1 MFETIEM
8 KVISNQTKI
17 QHMSTAT
24 TTANGSDIASKEY
37 YTFSELKGRELP
49 TDNYIGGKFVP
60 PVKGEYFDNISPIN
74 GRVFSRAAK
83 STAEDVEL
91 ALDAAHKAFPGWSK
105 MSPTDRSNLLL
116 KVAQRIEDNIDYLAT
131 VETIDNGK
139 AIRETKGAD
148 LPLVVDHFR
157 YFAGVIRAE
166 EGTISEHDQNT
177 VSIVLH
183 EPIGVVGQIIPW
195 NFPLLMGAWKI
206 APALAAGNCI
216 VVKPAEQT
224 PTSILAFIELIGDL
238 LPQGVLN
245 VVNGFGAEAGKYL
258 ASNPR
263 IQKVAF
269 TGSTATGKLI
279 MQYASQNV
287 IPSTM
292 ELGGKSP
299 NVFFPSIMDA
309 DDEFFD
315 KAIEG
320 ATMFAFNQGE
330 ICTAPTRILVHQSIA
345 EEFTKRVIE
354 RVKAIKAGN
363 PLNPDTMVGAQV
375 SKPQYDKILN
385 YIEIG
390 KDEGA
395 EVLVGGNGRKL
406 EGDLEGG
413 YYIEPTILKG
423 NNKMRVFQEEIFGP
437 VVALATFETTQEA
450 IEIANDTIYGL
461 GAGVWTRD
469 AHEIYQVPRA
479 IQAGRVW
486 VNQYHSYPA
495 HAPFGGY
502 KQSGF
507 GRENHKM
514 MLDHYRQTK
523 NMLISYDKKA
533 TGLF

>member
-1 MFETIEM
+1 
-8 KVISNQTKI
+8 
-17 QHMSTAT
+17 MST
-24 TTANGSDIASKEY
+24 TTAAINGSDTATKKNYEWPQ
-37 YTFSELKGRELP
+37 LKGKELP

-74 GRVFSRAAK
+74 GKVFSRAAK
-83 STAEDVEL
+83 SSEEDIEL
-91 ALDAAHKAFPGWSK
+91 ALDAAHKAFPSWAK
-105 MSPTDRSNLLL
+105 MSPADRSNLMMRI
-116 KVAQRIEDNIDYLAT
+116 AQRIEDNIDYLAT
-131 VETIDNGK
+131 LETIDNGK
-139 AIRETKGAD
+139 AIRETKTAD

-157 YFAGVIRAE
+157 YFAGVIRTE
-166 EGTISEHDQNT
+166 EGSVSEHDQNT
-177 VSIVLH
+177 LSIVLQ
-183 EPIGVVGQIIPW
+183 EPLGVVGQIIPW
-195 NFPLLMGAWKI
+195 NFPLLMAAWKL
-206 APALAAGNCI
+206 APALAAGNAI
-216 VVKPAEQT
+216 VLKPAEQT
-224 PTSILAFIELIGDL
+224 PTSILALTQLIGEI
-238 LPQGVLN
+238 LPAGVLN
-245 VVNGFGAEAGKYL
+245 VVNGFGADVGKHL

-279 MQYASQNV
+279 MQYAAQNV

-299 NVFFPSIMDA
+299 NVFFASVMDKE
-309 DDEFFD
+309 DEYLE

-320 ATMFAFNQGE
+320 AAMFAFNQGE
-330 ICTAPTRILVHQSIA
+330 VCTAPTRLLVHESIA
-345 EEFTKRVIE
+345 DEFIKRVVDK
-354 RVKAIKAGN
+354 VKTIKVGN
-363 PLNPDTMVGAQV
+363 PLDEKTQMGAQV
-375 SKPQYDKILN
+375 SKTQYERILN

-390 KDEGA
+390 KEEGA
-395 EVLVGGNGRKL
+395 EVLVGGNIQKVDEELADGF
-406 EGDLEGG
+406 
-413 YYIEPTILKG
+413 YIEPTILKG
-423 NNKMRVFQEEIFGP
+423 HNKMRVFQEEIFGP
-437 VVALATFETTQEA
+437 VLAFTTFKTTEEA

-486 VNQYHSYPA
+486 VNQYHTYPS

-514 MLDHYRQTK
+514 MLSHYRQTK
-523 NMLISYDKKA
+523 NMLISYDKNA